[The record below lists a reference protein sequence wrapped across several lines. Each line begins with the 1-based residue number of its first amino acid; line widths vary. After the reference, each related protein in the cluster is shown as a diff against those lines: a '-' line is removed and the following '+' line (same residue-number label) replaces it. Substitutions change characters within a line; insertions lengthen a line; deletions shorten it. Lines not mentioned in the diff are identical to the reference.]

1 MSFEYRRAGKQE
13 EALDLLQQYGDE
25 AKLMA
30 GGTALVL
37 MLRQRLLV
45 PELVIDV
52 SRVPDLDRIQ
62 VDDGELRLGG
72 LLTHREVELA
82 PQVRAHVPALAETY
96 HRVATIRIRNLA
108 TVGGSLAHAD
118 PNQDPLV
125 TLLAL
130 DARVQL
136 RSSSRSR
143 EVALESFFRDYYETV
158 VEPEELVTG
167 VRIPLPAADTGVV
180 YHKFLPR
187 SEDDYAT
194 VAVAASVRLDRDS
207 ETCVDC
213 RIAMGCVGPTPLRAR
228 ASEELIR
235 GQRLTP
241 ELSAAAASAAM
252 EATDPLS
259 DTRGSAGYKRS
270 MAGVFVRRAL
280 EDAWQQA
287 VEAA

>member
-1 MSFEYRRAGKQE
+1 MSFEYRVVSKQE
-13 EALDLLQQYGDE
+13 EALDLLRQHGDE
-25 AKLMA
+25 AKLIA

-37 MLRQRLLV
+37 MLKQRLLV

-52 SRVPDLDRIQ
+52 SRVPDLDRIE
-62 VDDGELRLGG
+62 VSDGELRLGA
-72 LLTHREVELA
+72 LVSHRAVELA
-82 PQVRAHVPALAETY
+82 PQVRAHIPALAETY

-130 DARVQL
+130 EARVQL
-136 RSSSRSR
+136 RSSSSSR
-143 EVALESFFRDYYETV
+143 EVPLESFFRDYYETV

-167 VRIPLPAADTGVV
+167 VHVPLPGADTGVV

-194 VAVAASVRLDRDS
+194 VAVAASIQVDRGS
-207 ETCVDC
+207 ESCVDC
-213 RIAMGCVGPTPLRAR
+213 RIALGCVGPTPLRAR
-228 ASEELIR
+228 ASEDLLR

-241 ELSAAAASAAM
+241 ELLAAVGSAAA
-252 EATDPLS
+252 EITDPLS
-259 DTRGSAGYKRS
+259 DTRGSAAYKRS
-270 MAGVFVRRAL
+270 MAGVLVRRAL
-280 EDAWQQA
+280 EDAWQRA
-287 VEAA
+287 LEAA

>member
-1 MSFEYRRAGKQE
+1 MSFEYRSASKLE
-13 EALDLLQQYGDE
+13 EALDLLRQHGDE
-25 AKLMA
+25 ARLMA

-37 MLRQRLLV
+37 MLKQRLLV

-52 SRVPDLDRIQ
+52 SRVPDLDRIH
-62 VDDGELRLGG
+62 VDKDELRLGG
-72 LLTHREVELA
+72 LLTHRAVELA
-82 PQVRAHVPALAETY
+82 PQVRAHVPALSETY

-130 DARVQL
+130 DARAEL
-136 RSSSRSR
+136 RSSSGSR
-143 EVALESFFRDYYETV
+143 EVPLESFFRDYYETV
-158 VEPEELVTG
+158 VEPDELVTG
-167 VRIPLPAADTGVV
+167 VRIPLPGADTGVV

-194 VAVAASVRLDRDS
+194 VAVAASVRLDRAT

-228 ASEELIR
+228 TSEDLVR
-235 GQRLTP
+235 GQRLSP
-241 ELSAAAASAAM
+241 ELSAAAAS
-252 EATDPLS
+252 EAREVTDPLS
-259 DTRGSAGYKRS
+259 DTRGSAAYKRS

-280 EDAWQQA
+280 EDAWQSA
-287 VEAA
+287 LNAA